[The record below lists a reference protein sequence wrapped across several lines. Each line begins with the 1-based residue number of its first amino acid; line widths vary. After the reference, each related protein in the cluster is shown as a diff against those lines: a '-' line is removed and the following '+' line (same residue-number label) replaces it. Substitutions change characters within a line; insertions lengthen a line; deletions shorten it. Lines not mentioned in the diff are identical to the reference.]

1 MLTGF
6 ISVKQIIFFRKVSEE
21 NKRNMIEGLNNLKTV
36 GESNRIFR
44 ESQYKLELEARNIYQ
59 MAGASTLGN
68 LKMMTRQNIIQ
79 NLPVTVEDIEI
90 EQKIFGPEVYTLKLR
105 TTIQR
110 PKVVVDDFIGMP
122 R

>member
-21 NKRNMIEGLNNLKTV
+21 NKRNMIEGLNNFKTV
-36 GESNRIFR
+36 GESNKIFR
-44 ESQYKLELEARNIYQ
+44 ESQYKLELDTSNIYQ
-59 MAGASTLGN
+59 MDGAPTLGN
-68 LKMMTRQNIIQ
+68 LKMMTRQKIIQ

-90 EQKIFGPEVYTLKLR
+90 EQKIFGPDVYKLKVR
-105 TTIQR
+105 TTIKR